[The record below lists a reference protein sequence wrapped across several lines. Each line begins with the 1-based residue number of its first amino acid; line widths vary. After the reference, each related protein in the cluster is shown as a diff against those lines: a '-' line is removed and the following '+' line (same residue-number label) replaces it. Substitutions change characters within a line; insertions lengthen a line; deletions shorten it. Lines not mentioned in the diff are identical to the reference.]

1 MGQQQL
7 LLVVLGVIVVGLAV
21 TIGIFVF
28 KQSAVDQKRDL
39 VMNECNNLGNL
50 ALKYYKKPVE
60 FGGGGS
66 TSFAGFNVPGE
77 LAVTPTGSYI
87 ASAVGD
93 SLIIIGTGNDVVNG
107 TDSVQVMTIVNSR
120 EHYSRVIH

>member
-60 FGGGGS
+60 YGGGGS

-77 LAVTPTGSYI
+77 LAVTPTGTYT
-87 ASAVGD
+87 ASVVGD

-107 TDSVQVMTIVNSR
+107 TDSVRIMTIVNSR
-120 EHYSRVIH
+120 EHYSRVIN

>member
-60 FGGGGS
+60 YGGGGG
-66 TSFAGFNVPGE
+66 TSFAGFNVPAD
-77 LAVTPTGSYI
+77 LATTPTGSYT
-87 ASAVGD
+87 ASLVGD